1 MSIHT
6 LNRPAVGVAASEVP
20 TSPAKATRTPASG
33 ACRCARHSCWHA
45 RDCKS
50 SGVVRILR
58 APKID
63 GGPTSSVVL
72 CRECAAPTRRT
83 SVA

>member
-6 LNRPAVGVAASEVP
+6 LHGSTAGAGASAVPASLAPG
-20 TSPAKATRTPASG
+20 TRTPASG

-50 SGVVRILR
+50 SGVVRIQR

-63 GGPTSSVVL
+63 GGPPSTVVL